1 MEGRHS
7 CPPDLSHT
15 EPMPNHF
22 TTHTAPAPDLETTKA
37 RYAKLTTALE
47 TATTAEAAL
56 TVLQQWDTLLTEIKE
71 WASLTQIHFH
81 QDTTN
86 PDYKA
91 AMDYLDAEGSK
102 FTTLEVDFKNRL
114 LASPFRAELE
124 AATAPQLFALWQCN
138 ANAYGSAIEA
148 DTAAE
153 AALASEY
160 TALVSS
166 GALVFDGETLNLSQ
180 IGKHYESPD
189 RDIRHRTCLAAS
201 QWFSDNASELD
212 RIYDDQVKLHQT
224 MAEKLGYPNYV
235 PLAYEART
243 RIGFGPDDIATFRN
257 EVAEHVVPLA
267 TELAKTQAANLGV
280 DSLKYWD
287 EPVQFPDGNPT
298 PQGDH
303 DTLVASATTMFES
316 MGHGLD
322 TLFTTMV
329 DRGLIDLEA
338 RKAKAGGGFCDF
350 LHQLDLPFIFANFN
364 GTRGDVDVFTHEM
377 GHAFQAHSS
386 RNAPHSDIVWPTT
399 EACEIHSMALE
410 YLAWPHLD
418 LFYGEEPAEKIRHA
432 HLASSV
438 AFLPYGVC
446 IDHFQHT
453 VHENPDASPADR
465 LTMWQ
470 ELEKT
475 YLPWYDYGDLPAE
488 SAGRLW
494 QMKQH
499 LYNAPFYYI
508 DYTLALTGALQ
519 FWQKSQTDYP
529 STLDTYTALCQRGGT
544 LPFTGL
550 LDSAGLESPF
560 TPGTL
565 KSVITEARNYLA

>member
-1 MEGRHS
+1 MSTRDI
-7 CPPDLSHT
+7 PII
-15 EPMPNHF
+15 PMPNHF
-22 TTHTAPAPDLETTKA
+22 TTHTAPAPDFEETRQ
-37 RYAKLTTALE
+37 RYAELTTALE
-47 TATTAEAAL
+47 SASTATAAL
-56 TVLQQWDTLLTEIKE
+56 TVLHTWDSLLTEIKE
-71 WASLTQIHFH
+71 WIALTYIHFH
-81 QDTTN
+81 QDTGN

-91 AMDYLDAEGSK
+91 AMDHLDAEGSK
-102 FTTLEVDFKNRL
+102 FTTLEIDLKNRL
-114 LASPFRAELE
+114 LNSPFRTELE

-138 ANAYGSAIEA
+138 ANAYSPAIEA
-148 DTAAE
+148 DVAAE
-153 AALASEY
+153 SSLASEY
-160 TALVSS
+160 TTLAASAQLDFEGSS
-166 GALVFDGETLNLSQ
+166 LNLSE
-180 IGKHYESPD
+180 IGRFYEDPD
-189 RDIRHRTCLAAS
+189 RGTRHAACLANS
-201 QWFSDNASELD
+201 RWFAENAEQLD

-235 PLAYEART
+235 PLAYQART

-267 TELAKTQAANLGV
+267 AELAQRQAKNLGV
-280 DSLKYWD
+280 ESLKYWD
-287 EPVQFPDGNPT
+287 EPVHFHDGNPT
-298 PQGDH
+298 PDGDH
-303 DTLVASATTMFES
+303 DTLVASATTMFDR

-329 DRGLIDLEA
+329 DRGLIDLKS

-350 LHQLDLPFIFANFN
+350 LHRLELPFIFANFN

-377 GHAFQAHSS
+377 GHAFQAYSS
-386 RNAPHSDIVWPTT
+386 RNSPHSDIVWPTT

-418 LFYGEEPAEKIRHA
+418 LFYGAAAAEKIRHA

-499 LYNAPFYYI
+499 LYTSPFYYI

-519 FWQKSQTDYP
+519 FWQKSRTGYP
-529 STLDTYTALCQRGGT
+529 TTLDIYTALCQRGGT

-565 KSVITEARNYLA
+565 KKVITTARHYLT